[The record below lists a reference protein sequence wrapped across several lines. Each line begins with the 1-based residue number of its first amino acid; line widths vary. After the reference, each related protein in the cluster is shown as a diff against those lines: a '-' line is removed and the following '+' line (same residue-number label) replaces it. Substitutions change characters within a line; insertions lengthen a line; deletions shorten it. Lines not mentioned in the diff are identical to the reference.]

1 LIMLRRQTNCL
12 FWLQFDVFLL
22 LQQNAA
28 LFWYNYEVTGSIDAS
43 ALHAGCPVLMGE
55 KWSMFI

>member
-1 LIMLRRQTNCL
+1 
-12 FWLQFDVFLL
+12 VFLL